1 MEGEFKKNVRFFKL
15 SYSGALLEVETE
27 TNQNKLELFNI
38 NNIIAVHIK
47 DQKRMYIW
55 VGKQST
61 QSLQFYISKIRFIL
75 SREYSDLVTLRYIY
89 TDSGAEGL
97 DFFDSTGLSKNELH
111 EQLKFQEK
119 LLSPK
124 VSEISDLKNMADE
137 YFMAEDYEKVID
149 ISQKLIELA
158 YEIGDEGLKKDQ
170 KEFINEAQLRMNLKK
185 LMKSAEQESEEI
197 NQAFLELVTSEKII
211 AAHELIENFKLKYKD
226 IELTSIPE
234 IDEILSKEQKIWK
247 AFLIAQ
253 DEILGEIEVLEK
265 KILSCIE
272 KQEINEAEEHLHTGK
287 NLLKNVMDETIQ
299 NKWRDIEQIFL
310 KSRADHDELIQ
321 NSKNI
326 IQKLQESFIRY
337 EESNQIELLIETC
350 QSIIMHS
357 KIIKSD
363 SLTEKY
369 SRILKESLEKKRL
382 KTLQFVIDKLRKESK
397 IRLLEGDLV
406 ESLNNYDR
414 IISQLKDFMDG

>member
-1 MEGEFKKNVRFFKL
+1 
-15 SYSGALLEVETE
+15 
-27 TNQNKLELFNI
+27 
-38 NNIIAVHIK
+38 
-47 DQKRMYIW
+47 
-55 VGKQST
+55 
-61 QSLQFYISKIRFIL
+61 
-75 SREYSDLVTLRYIY
+75 
-89 TDSGAEGL
+89 
-97 DFFDSTGLSKNELH
+97 
-111 EQLKFQEK
+111 
-119 LLSPK
+119 
-124 VSEISDLKNMADE
+124 
-137 YFMAEDYEKVID
+137 
-149 ISQKLIELA
+149 
-158 YEIGDEGLKKDQ
+158 
-170 KEFINEAQLRMNLKK
+170 
-185 LMKSAEQESEEI
+185 
-197 NQAFLELVTSEKII
+197 
-211 AAHELIENFKLKYKD
+211 
-226 IELTSIPE
+226 
-234 IDEILSKEQKIWK
+234 
-247 AFLIAQ
+247 
-253 DEILGEIEVLEK
+253 
-265 KILSCIE
+265 
-272 KQEINEAEEHLHTGK
+272 
-287 NLLKNVMDETIQ
+287 MDETIQ